1 MMEENRTELQGQA
14 AEKEMEQETNID
26 NESKSEK
33 FIRLAEGRVTKAR
46 VAISR
51 ISYLA
56 NTSAYEYTQEQVE
69 QMFSVLEA
77 EIEQVKVQ
85 FQKPVKEN
93 RAFSFQ

>member
-1 MMEENRTELQGQA
+1 MMEENRIELQEHA

-26 NESKSEK
+26 NESKNEK
-33 FIRLAEGRVTKAR
+33 FIRLAESRVTKAR
-46 VAISR
+46 VDISR
-51 ISYLA
+51 LSYLA

-69 QMFSVLEA
+69 QMFSALEG
-77 EIEQVKVQ
+77 EIEQVKAQ